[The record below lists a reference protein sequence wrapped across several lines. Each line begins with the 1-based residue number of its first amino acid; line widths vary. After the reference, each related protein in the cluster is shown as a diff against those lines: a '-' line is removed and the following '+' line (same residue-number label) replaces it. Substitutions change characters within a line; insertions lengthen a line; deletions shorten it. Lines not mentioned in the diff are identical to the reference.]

1 MSMIEEQIHYLRELA
16 VEYGLDDVEETEKAL
31 NEAADTIE
39 SLSAKLVEANK
50 ELGFWRTYY
59 INEEIKNREHKDE
72 YIEGLEAA
80 DMEQSAEDCGG
91 GWISC
96 KDRLPDKSGEYI
108 VMIAGSELP
117 TCLHFLSSDNSWFDV
132 EKDYKISHWRP
143 FPKPP

>member
-1 MSMIEEQIHYLRELA
+1 MSIIEQVKQLKWHVFYQDCEQVKKLLH
-16 VEYGLDDVEETEKAL
+16 
-31 NEAADTIE
+31 EAADTIE